1 MNPSGNSGTSSRFFK
16 WLLERV
22 TAAAATAA
30 IAAIV
35 AGIIALIAQ
44 TGFLLAAG
52 ISLTAFALLGIGGTA
67 FVLWY
72 RARSLMYVSYPQ
84 PGFHVKIVGK
94 RVAYEI
100 KDDGALYYSRTIELE
115 ALVDHVDR
123 YTDKFVWTG
132 GASGLPK
139 AGVGVAEVRPL
150 TVAGI
155 WTYYESMLD
164 RSLRKGE
171 RTTIAN
177 HWPPL
182 TNWAASSPFT
192 SSSSE
197 ERTGTIEI
205 EVRIPATLRLNDN
218 VIIEEMRSIESPH
231 PFLTQADKFEN
242 DRFVYSLKPKPYRH
256 YRVRW
261 AWKGAPEIVVLE
273 GGVSD
278 ER

>member
-1 MNPSGNSGTSSRFFK
+1 MNSSGTPDKPNRFVK
-16 WLLERV
+16 WLIEQI
-22 TAAAATAA
+22 AAAGVVALA
-30 IAAIV
+30 AAIV

-52 ISLTAFALLGIGGTA
+52 ITLTAFALLAIGGTT

-72 RARSLMYVSYPQ
+72 RARSLRYISYPE
-84 PGFHVKIVGK
+84 PGFHIKVVSK
-94 RVAYEI
+94 RIAYEI

-139 AGVGVAEVRPL
+139 AGAGVSEVHPL
-150 TVAGI
+150 TVAGV

-182 TNWAASSPFT
+182 KNWAASSPFT
-192 SSSSE
+192 SASSE
-197 ERTGTIEI
+197 ERTGSIEI
-205 EVRIPATLRLNDN
+205 EIRIPATLRLNDN

-231 PFLTQADKFEN
+231 PFFTQADKFDN

-261 AWKGAPEIVVLE
+261 AWKGASEIVVLE
-273 GGVSD
+273 GGISD